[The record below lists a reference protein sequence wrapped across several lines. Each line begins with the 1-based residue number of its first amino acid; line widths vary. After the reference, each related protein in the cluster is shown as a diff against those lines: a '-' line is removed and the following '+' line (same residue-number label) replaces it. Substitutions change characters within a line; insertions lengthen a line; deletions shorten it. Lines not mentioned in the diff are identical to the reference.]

1 MSATNE
7 QVLNVIETNAVETKS
22 KISEIETKAAADLA
36 KLQEQFDALE
46 AKANRAGLGGAEVE
60 AKSAFLAAVETKAAE
75 LHNLSE
81 VKSVTIP
88 LSTKAAVDMF
98 SAAGANFIGKTELG
112 YQASP
117 TKPTSISRIVSA
129 GQINTPSISYVRVTG
144 YEGGPQMVA
153 EGAKKPNFSLTTES
167 IDASVKKIAVT
178 AKFSEE
184 ATKDATTFVSLV
196 QSEMVRLHNEYL
208 DFQSLMGSGTGN
220 DLQGIYPLAKPF
232 NAGYFT
238 GTVPNAQK
246 IDVLRV
252 AIAQAR
258 IALFTPTYAVM
269 NPVDVAD
276 LELQKDSTG
285 SYMLPTI
292 YSGQLPSI
300 GRVQIVE
307 LDDLPQG
314 QFVVGAFDRGAKL
327 YTRDG
332 LTMRVYD
339 QNEDDALKNMVLVVL
354 ESRHVQLVNRPE
366 AFIKGSFATAI
377 TALNKVA

>member
-7 QVLNVIETNAVETKS
+7 QVLNVIETNALETKS
-22 KISEIETKAAADLA
+22 KISALETKAIADLA

-46 AKANRAGLGGAEVE
+46 AKANRVGLGGAEVE
-60 AKSAFLAAVETKAAE
+60 TKSAFLAAVETKAAD
-75 LHNLSE
+75 LGNLSE

-98 SAAGANFIGKTELG
+98 AAAGANFIGKTDLG
-112 YQASP
+112 YQANP
-117 TKPTSISRIVSA
+117 TKPTSISSIVSG

-153 EGAKKPNFSLTTES
+153 EGTKKPNFSLTTES

-196 QSEMVRLHNEYL
+196 QSEMVRLHNEFL
-208 DFQSLMGSGTGN
+208 DYQSLMGSGTGN

-232 NAGYFT
+232 NAGYFA
-238 GTVPNAQK
+238 GKVSNAQK
-246 IDVLRV
+246 IDVIRV

-258 IALFTPTYAVM
+258 IALFTPTHVVM
-269 NPVDVAD
+269 NPSDVAD

-285 SYMLPTI
+285 NYMLPTI

-307 LDDLPQG
+307 LDDMPQG
-314 QFVVGAFDRGAKL
+314 QFVVGAFNRGAKL

-377 TALNKVA
+377 TALNKAA